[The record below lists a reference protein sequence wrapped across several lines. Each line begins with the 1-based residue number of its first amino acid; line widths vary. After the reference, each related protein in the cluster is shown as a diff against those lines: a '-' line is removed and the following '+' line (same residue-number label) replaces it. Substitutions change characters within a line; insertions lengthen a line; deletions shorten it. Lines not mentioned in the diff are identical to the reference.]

1 MKSLKIVSLA
11 ALLAVALVS
20 VSFTSAEAKKA
31 DTSEILSPK
40 SYGQKTFTKVIT
52 AKSFD
57 DQPIKPIS
65 YKAEQ
70 QKAYLKLVEAQKAQ
84 ELVKKKYGL

>member
-1 MKSLKIVSLA
+1 M
-11 ALLAVALVS
+11 ALVS

-40 SYGQKTFTKVIT
+40 SYGSKTFSKISIDKPFDNKLSSKV
-52 AKSFD
+52 
-57 DQPIKPIS
+57 S

-70 QKAYLKLVEAQKAQ
+70 QKSFLKLVEAQKAQ
-84 ELVKKKYGL
+84 ELLKKRYGL